1 MATGAFASSA
11 WPGPADV
18 NARPSALNKIVS
30 RRRERMVE
38 TPRMGSLEARP
49 GPQWSAPACWID
61 GRGLRHFT
69 HRYSMQA
76 ERRVTAAFS
85 PPIIQLRFGFGN
97 RYCVRWLV
105 RRGPTGQTT
114 TEDILMV
121 NRIGIFRL
129 TGRAAI
135 LATVA
140 AVALSTVAPTGVNA
154 APAASGAS
162 QHGTSTATDISSA
175 GRRHSRGGG
184 NAAGLAAFG
193 AIVGTIGAIAASQN
207 RHDYYYDR

>member
-1 MATGAFASSA
+1 
-11 WPGPADV
+11 
-18 NARPSALNKIVS
+18 
-30 RRRERMVE
+30 
-38 TPRMGSLEARP
+38 
-49 GPQWSAPACWID
+49 
-61 GRGLRHFT
+61 
-69 HRYSMQA
+69 
-76 ERRVTAAFS
+76 
-85 PPIIQLRFGFGN
+85 
-97 RYCVRWLV
+97 
-105 RRGPTGQTT
+105 
-114 TEDILMV
+114 MV

-154 APAASGAS
+154 APAASGVS
-162 QHGTSTATDISSA
+162 QHGTGAATDISSA

-207 RHDYYYDR
+207 RHDYYYDRGPGYYGGGPGYYSGGPSYYGGGPAYYGGYGGYRGYGGGHGYDNSRNQTW